1 MELYEQLD
9 MMRAMMP
16 PPVSPPMSM
25 MMRAYGGGQD
35 PQPWYGAPISEAH
48 DMHGT
53 SEGWVLHRC
62 TLSALSL
69 SLSPSFSRLL
79 SSQCLALEGP
89 MPVSFLRLHDAPR
102 NVLAIMLRC
111 HANETGE
118 RGEGDSKRGGRPST
132 TAV

>member
-69 SLSPSFSRLL
+69 SLSISLLL
-79 SSQCLALEGP
+79 SFAIQPMLGP
-89 MPVSFLRLHDAPR
+89 GRANARVVPAP
-102 NVLAIMLRC
+102 A
-111 HANETGE
+111 
-118 RGEGDSKRGGRPST
+118 
-132 TAV
+132 